1 MFEIRSHHKQ
11 AIIKLINCITNSN
24 ETISIANHANCRLFE
39 RLAQII
45 SVHESILFNKININI
60 NINRDQTDFSQLCQ
74 QIRNWILSYY
84 NSDLFIN
91 QLFVDIK
98 YDNNQDFDSSIYLF
112 VYLLINHIFIIL
124 LLLILIIIF
133 FKN

>member
-98 YDNNQDFDSSIYLF
+98 YDNNQDFDSSIYL
-112 VYLLINHIFIIL
+112 LINDILIIL
-124 LLLILIIIF
+124 LLLLILMIIF
-133 FKN
+133 FN

>member
-1 MFEIRSHHKQ
+1 MEIFEIRSHHKQ

-24 ETISIANHANCRLFE
+24 ETICIANHTNCRLFE

-45 SVHESILFNKININI
+45 SVHESMLFNKININI
-60 NINRDQTDFSQLCQ
+60 NSNERDLNELCQ

-98 YDNNQDFDSSIYLF
+98 YDNNQDLDSSIYLF
-112 VYLLINHIFIIL
+112 VY
-124 LLLILIIIF
+124 
-133 FKN
+133 